1 MCRGI
6 ELATL
11 GIHWQMHYQ
20 LSYYCIKYSV
30 GICSYTCGCHVVEG
44 LVEDVEVPHQH
55 PHGEVRPEVGA
66 SLDQLQG
73 AWQSLDSRRRGYY
86 V

>member
-1 MCRGI
+1 MCKGI
-6 ELATL
+6 EPATL
-11 GIHWQMHYQ
+11 RLLRQTHYQ
-20 LSYYCIKYSV
+20 LSYYCIKCFV

-55 PHGEVRPEVGA
+55 PHGVVRLEVGA

-73 AWQSLDSRRRGYY
+73 AWQSLDF
-86 V
+86 